1 MNGNRFILSMGGV
14 AVAAVVANN
23 VETKAG
29 SIEIAGK
36 TQGQWREYI
45 MGRCQW
51 SINADWLMLSSDR
64 MSSLLQNGQTF
75 DISSYDRLN
84 QRTNVHGTARLESC
98 HIRMTV
104 GSIVKGQFVL
114 RGNGYLFAQMSHG
127 DFNFDFNN
135 DFYV

>member
-14 AVAAVVANN
+14 VVAALVAHN

-36 TQGQWREYI
+36 TQGQWREHI
-45 MGRCQW
+45 MSRCQW
-51 SINADWLMLSSDR
+51 SINADWLMLSSDK
-64 MSSLLQNGQTF
+64 MSNLLQNGQTF

-84 QRTNVHGTARLESC
+84 QHTNIHGTARLESC
-98 HIRMTV
+98 HIHMEQ
-104 GSIVKGQFVL
+104 GAIVRGQFLL
-114 RGNGYLFAQMSHG
+114 RGNGYLFAQGSQG
-127 DFNFDFNN
+127 DFNFDFNS

>member
-1 MNGNRFILSMGGV
+1 MGGV
-14 AVAAVVANN
+14 VVAAVVAHN
-23 VETKAG
+23 VETNAS

-36 TQGQWREYI
+36 AQGQWREHI

-64 MSSLLQNGQTF
+64 MSNLLQNGQTF
-75 DISSYDRLN
+75 TISSYDRIN
-84 QRTNVHGTARLESC
+84 NRNNVHGTAKMERC
-98 HIRMTV
+98 QVRMTV
-104 GSIVKGQFVL
+104 GSIVKGQFTL
-114 RGNGYLFAQMSHG
+114 RGDGYLFAQMSHG

>member
-1 MNGNRFILSMGGV
+1 MNGNRFILSMGGIV
-14 AVAAVVANN
+14 VAAVVAHN

-45 MGRCQW
+45 MGRRQW

-84 QRTNVHGTARLESC
+84 HRTNVHGTARLESC

>member
-14 AVAAVVANN
+14 VVAAVVAHN
-23 VETKAG
+23 VETNAG

-45 MGRCQW
+45 AGHQQW
-51 SINADWLMLSSDR
+51 SINAEWLMLSSDR

-75 DISSYDRLN
+75 TISSYDRLN
-84 QRTNVHGTARLESC
+84 QRTNVHGTAKLERC
-98 HIRMTV
+98 HIRMERGTLV
-104 GSIVKGQFVL
+104 RGQFLL

>member
-1 MNGNRFILSMGGV
+1 MV
-14 AVAAVVANN
+14 AHN

-36 TQGQWREYI
+36 TQGQWREHI
-45 MGRCQW
+45 MARCQW
-51 SINADWLMLSSDR
+51 SINADWLMLSSDK
-64 MSSLLQNGQTF
+64 MSNLLQNGQTF

-84 QRTNVHGTARLESC
+84 QRNNVHGTARLESC
-98 HIRMTV
+98 HIRMEQ
-104 GSIVKGQFVL
+104 GAIVRGQFLL
-114 RGNGYLFAQMSHG
+114 RGNGYLFAQGSQG

>member
-14 AVAAVVANN
+14 VVAALVAHN
-23 VETKAG
+23 VDTQAG

-45 MGRCQW
+45 AGHRQW

-75 DISSYDRLN
+75 DISSYDRIN
-84 QRTNVHGTARLESC
+84 NRNNVHGTARLESC
-98 HIRMTV
+98 HIRMEQ
-104 GSIVKGQFVL
+104 GAIVRGQFLL
-114 RGNGYLFAQMSHG
+114 RGNGYLFAQGSQG
-127 DFNFDFNN
+127 DFNFDFNS